1 MNLANLGSK
10 AGVNVGIVG
19 FGQSKFEKTRT
30 DVTFPELV
38 REGAVRTLNNAGLT
52 MDDID
57 AVVYPLAPD
66 ALIGV
71 GNGERWVVDA
81 LSASGKPFMRV
92 NNGGATGM
100 SAVLTAWTHV
110 ASGLFDAVLVAGAD
124 RVSESS
130 SAQSV
135 LNKMW
140 DVGFERTVPLNTI
153 TMLAMSAQRYMH
165 LYGCDESDFARVTV
179 KNRFHASLNPNAHW
193 NIPTTVKEVLASRMV
208 SWPLKLQDLCPASTG
223 AAGLVL
229 VSEKF
234 AKERGMKP
242 AWIRGLGQNSETYW
256 MGDRVGEKHVGDH
269 ADADALAVAFSRAYE
284 QAGIT
289 DPSSQI
295 DVAEVYA
302 PFSSVELH
310 VIEAAG
316 FAKKGEAARALANGE
331 FTLGGSGVT
340 VNPSGGTQCTNAI
353 AVTGLVRVGEAANQV
368 LACAGPHQVQGAR
381 VAVASAIGGDHQFYS
396 TMVITSDLE
405 EI

>member
-1 MNLANLGSK
+1 MTLD
-10 AGVNVGIVG
+10 NVGIIG
-19 FGQSKFEKTRT
+19 FGQSKFVKTRI

-38 REGAVRTLNNAGLT
+38 REGATMALENAEISI
-52 MDDID
+52 DDVD

-71 GNGERWVVDA
+71 GNGERWVIDA
-81 LSASGKPFMRV
+81 LGAVGKPFMRV

-100 SAVLTAWTHV
+100 SAVLTAWTHI
-110 ASGLFDAVLVAGAD
+110 ASGLFDVVLVAGAD

-140 DVGFERTVPLNTI
+140 DVGYERPVPLNTI
-153 TMLAMSAQRYMH
+153 TMLALSAQRYMH
-165 LYGCDESDFARVTV
+165 LYDSDETDMAMVSV
-179 KNRFHASLNPNAHW
+179 KNRYHASLNPNAHLQS
-193 NIPTTVKEVLASRMV
+193 TVTIEEVLASRTLA
-208 SWPLKLQDLCPASTG
+208 WPIKLMDACPASTG

-229 VSEKF
+229 VSERY
-234 AKERGMKP
+234 AKKNGLKP

-256 MGDRVGEKHVGDH
+256 MGNRVGPKAMGDH
-269 ADADALAVAFSRAYE
+269 ADADALAVAFQRAYD

-289 DPSSQI
+289 NPREQV
-295 DVAEVYA
+295 DVAEIYA

-316 FAKKGEAARALANGE
+316 IADKGKSPAALANGDY
-331 FTLGGSGVT
+331 TLGGNGVT
-340 VNPSGGTQCTNAI
+340 VNPSGGTQCTNPI
-353 AVTGLVRVGEAANQV
+353 AVTGLIRVGEAANQV
-368 LACAGPHQVQGAR
+368 LGLAGAHQVKGAR
-381 VAVASAIGGDHQFYS
+381 VAIASAIGGDHQFYS
-396 TMVITSDLE
+396 TMVICSDLE